1 MDKNFVLYIL
11 LIFGI
16 SLGFT
21 MLALVDIIKKDF
33 SSPALKI
40 LWHFI
45 ALIPLLGWL
54 IYLIFGYR
62 KGRKKT
68 LPSKFH

>member
-1 MDKNFVLYIL
+1 L

-16 SLGFT
+16 SLAFT

-33 SSPALKI
+33 SSPSMKI

-45 ALIPLLGWL
+45 ALIPLVGWL
-54 IYLIFGYR
+54 IYLLFGFR
-62 KGRKKT
+62 KGRKKSFT
-68 LPSKFH
+68 D